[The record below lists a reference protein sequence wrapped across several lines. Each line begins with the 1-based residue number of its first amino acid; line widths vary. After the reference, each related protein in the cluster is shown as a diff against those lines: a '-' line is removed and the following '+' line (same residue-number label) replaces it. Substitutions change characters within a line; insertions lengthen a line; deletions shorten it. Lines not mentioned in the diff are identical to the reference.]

1 MLLIL
6 SNVLVIFSAVNGVK
20 IILFGSSLLTIDLRP
35 SEAITYK
42 KKNIMIIVVLSGF
55 AFFEQIPL
63 IGTLRK
69 LFVIAFLLIEN
80 TSRGRKDTKAS
91 AILKVNNMQPSL

>member
-42 KKNIMIIVVLSGF
+42 KKNIMIIVLSGF